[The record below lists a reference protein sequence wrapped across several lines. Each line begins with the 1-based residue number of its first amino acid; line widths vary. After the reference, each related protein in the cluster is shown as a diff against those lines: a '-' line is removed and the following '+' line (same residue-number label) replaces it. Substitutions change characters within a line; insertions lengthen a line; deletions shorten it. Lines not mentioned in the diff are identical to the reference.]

1 MMEDPAERRSLK
13 SLAERIRRARG
24 TAAGESP
31 PQVGRTS
38 SALLGMAW
46 RLAVE
51 LVVAPAVCGYVGW
64 LLDYWLGTRPWLF
77 VVFLL
82 LGLVTGGVLAY
93 RAMQEMIRRGEL
105 MNDEVASNG
114 TMPGARDDAGEKRE

>member
-1 MMEDPAERRSLK
+1 MTEDPAERRSLQ
-13 SLAERIRRARG
+13 SLDERIRRARG
-24 TAAGESP
+24 SAAGEGP
-31 PQVGRTS
+31 PQGAPSS

-77 VVFLL
+77 VLFLL

-105 MNDEVASNG
+105 MDDEVASNG
-114 TMPGARDDAGEKRE
+114 TKPGKHDDAGEKRE